1 MHSLT
6 DTKVGGSQQVHTTRN
21 GDFGRTN
28 LIFRHQS
35 HKCGG
40 DAVPLPGKF
49 VTQEADVTLMQ
60 KAMKVRILPELG
72 KAMIV
77 SCELLL

>member
-21 GDFGRTN
+21 GDFRRTI

-35 HKCGG
+35 QQCGG
-40 DAVPLPGKF
+40 DAVPLRGKF

-60 KAMKVRILPELG
+60 KTRKVRILRELG
-72 KAMIV
+72 RAMIV
-77 SCELLL
+77 ICELLL